1 MTARTW
7 LYGQLTAAEYTDLRN
22 LVGNR
27 VFAKKSMTSSVEEHP
42 YLVFKLGNDTDEALA
57 ETVDVHRQFIQI
69 FVHDYTDETV
79 GDYQKIDDII
89 TELKKILKNGSSAPD
104 GVISVQYLETSQD
117 LNDET
122 LSTVMK
128 YVRFQLI
135 IGG

>member
-7 LYGQLTAAEYTDLRN
+7 LYRKLTAAEHDELRA
-22 LVGNR
+22 LVGDR
-27 VFAKKSMTSSVEEHP
+27 VFAKKSMTSSVEAHP
-42 YLVFKLGNDTDEALA
+42 YIVFKLGNATDEALA
-57 ETVDVHRQFIQI
+57 ETVDVQRQFIQI

-89 TELKKILKNGSSAPD
+89 AELKTILQNCSSAPD
-104 GVISVQYLETSQD
+104 RVISVQYLETSQD

-135 IGG
+135 MGG

>member
-7 LYGQLTAAEYTDLRN
+7 LYHQLTAAEHTALRE
-22 LVGNR
+22 LIGDR
-27 VFAKKSMTSSVEEHP
+27 VFAKKTMQSSVEVHP
-42 YLVFKLGNDTDEALA
+42 YLVFKLGNDTNEALA

-69 FVHDYTDETV
+69 FVHDYTDVTV

-89 TELKKILKNGSSAPD
+89 TELKKILVNASSAPD